1 MRTEENEVMKAQL
14 NTLRAL
20 GESGNDYLFLW
31 ELKTG
36 CLHFFGH
43 LNKRYPILEDGTEQ
57 CTVEEWCRIVYE
69 KDRPALSRAMEQV
82 RQGKMTQYNTDFRL
96 VDRAGNRVW
105 VNCQGQC
112 SSDETGEPVI
122 MVGRMSDTVLEQK
135 VDPMTGAFNGNKL
148 ADDMKRILEAK
159 LPCYLLLIGVDNLKH
174 INLRHGREYGNQ
186 ILCTMADT
194 LEELVGA
201 GLRVYRVNGDCF
213 AINLPVTQQE
223 EVEKVYQ
230 QIRARM
236 ADWCTI
242 SAGVVSYHGH
252 KDLDSNAMYQYA
264 EETLDKAKRVGKNT
278 LAFFSQKDYEEK
290 LSTVEL
296 QEELY
301 QSIQDG
307 FSGFSLR
314 YQPQLRR
321 ESYDLFGVEA
331 LLRYHS
337 PTRGMVSPAE
347 FIPALEQTGMICPV
361 GLWVLEKAMA
371 QCQTWREHLPQ
382 MHISVNIS
390 YTQLSQKE
398 IASQVLERLEQ
409 SGLPGDALTL
419 EVTES
424 MQLQDY
430 ARFNRL
436 FYQWKQAGIEI
447 SVDDF
452 GTGYSSLAYL
462 KNLDID
468 EIKIDRCFVSG
479 IQYSAYNYCLMKNM
493 IELARSSQIRVCCE
507 GVETKDELAALEELG
522 PDLLQGFLFHQPLT
536 EQEFENSYIRQTAPE
551 YQARTEQLQQLRHLE
566 WSKEQLPQNMSLT
579 SETLEN
585 IVEALD
591 ELVYVSDPVTHEL
604 YYLNSAGRRL
614 TGAYDY
620 KGRKCYKVLQGKDSP
635 CEFCTNNRLQ
645 RDQFYIWEWTNKM
658 LKRHFIVKDKLIP
671 WHGKQARL
679 EVAVDISER
688 EILSQSVRE
697 KLGFAESTL
706 ACIKALAEEQNMG
719 RAFRRMLASVVE
731 FYQADRAYLFEP
743 DGVEEGYWN
752 NTYEWCKEG
761 LTPRKEKMQRIPA
774 SNLQQWI
781 ERLGRNESVI
791 VADREEMRE
800 EDCAEWERL
809 CEHGI
814 RRLIVVPILQEGRLV
829 GFFGVN
835 NPRHCITDDSLIR
848 MLSLFVARRFN
859 KNETEERLGE
869 LLNLHYHDVLKDTD
883 LGLWFIRMD
892 PRSDRRE
899 LFADETMRRVM
910 GLERELPP
918 QECYQYWYGRI
929 HEEYRQYVNL
939 TVESMIRSGRVVQLE
954 YLWKHPIQ
962 GEVMVRCIGI
972 RGADTDGMIC
982 LEGYHRIISD
992 MDRPQFL
999 PDTPTGE
1006 VFEFDERKGTIY
1018 FHTNRVLLAGEARQ
1032 ERRFPQCWLETD
1044 MVHPHFAQR
1053 FAALFQD
1060 VSHSEDVA
1068 GEEILL
1074 RSPRGTYDWFRMRIH
1089 HLGKDTEE
1097 RDTVLVLLDAVDQER
1112 VLQLENMRI
1121 RDFYQA
1127 SLGDTIAYAEVD
1139 LESGQLKGAGGLWAD
1154 YQREYGY
1161 SQSTLLQFMRGQVS
1175 ESVRPSQKME
1185 LLWKS
1190 AAWSEIL
1197 SQEQPIQRFR
1207 YQRLIQGKWHWVEL
1221 VAHSFQEQLTE
1232 NTYALLYLKDIDDQ
1246 VRREHAQ
1253 MEAASR
1259 DPLTGIYN
1267 RNAFEKAVRE
1277 YMQAGPEK
1285 REGVLILLDID
1296 NFKKINDKQGH
1307 LEGDD
1312 ALRYVTQLLQE
1323 TFRQEDVLGRLGGDE
1338 FMVFLKGAVSREI
1351 LDQRMAQFYQAMGT
1365 YPKFPIT
1372 CSAGIAFVQGKD
1384 FSYQEILSRADM
1396 ALYRS
1401 KQDGKSHYTYA
1412 DGVPE

>member
-1 MRTEENEVMKAQL
+1 MQAQL
-14 NTLRAL
+14 ETLRVL
-20 GESGNDYLFLW
+20 GESGSDYLFLW

-36 CLHFFGH
+36 RLHFFGQ
-43 LNKRYPILEDGTEQ
+43 LSKRYPILEDRAEQ
-57 CTVEEWCRIVYE
+57 CTMEEWYEIVYE
-69 KDRPALSRAMEQV
+69 KDRPALREAMEQV
-82 RQGKMTQYNTDFRL
+82 LHGTMTQYNMDFRL

-112 SSDETGEPVI
+112 SSDGTGEPAT
-122 MVGRMSDTVLEQK
+122 MVGRVSDTVLERK
-135 VDPMTGAFNGNKL
+135 VDPLTGAFNGSKL
-148 ADDMKRILEAK
+148 ADDMKRILEAQI
-159 LPCYLLLIGVDNLKH
+159 PCYLLLIGVDNLKH
-174 INLRHGREYGNQ
+174 INLHYGREYGNQ
-186 ILCTMADT
+186 LLCTMADT

-213 AINLPVTQQE
+213 AVNLPVAEQE
-223 EVEKVYQ
+223 EVEQVYQ
-230 QIRARM
+230 QIRAHI
-236 ADWCTI
+236 ADRCTI

-252 KDLDSNAMYQYA
+252 KNVDSNALYQYA
-264 EETLDKAKRVGKNT
+264 EETLDKAKRAGKNT

-296 QEELY
+296 QEELR

-314 YQPQLRR
+314 YQPQIRS
-321 ESYDLFGVEA
+321 ESYELFGAEA
-331 LLRYHS
+331 LLRYSS
-337 PTRGMVSPAE
+337 PTRGMVSPGE
-347 FIPALEQTGMICPV
+347 FIPVLEQTGMICPV
-361 GLWVLEKAMA
+361 GLWVLEKALE
-371 QCQTWREHLPQ
+371 QCRTWHSQLPQ

-409 SGLPGDALTL
+409 SGLPGDALTM

-479 IQYSAYNYCLMKNM
+479 IQYSAYNYRLLKNM

-522 PDLLQGFLFHQPLT
+522 PNLLQGFLFHQPLT
-536 EQEFENSYIRQTAPE
+536 VEEFENSYIRQDAPE
-551 YQARTEQLQQLRHLE
+551 YQARNEQIRQLHHLK

-579 SETLEN
+579 SETLES

-591 ELVYVSDPVTHEL
+591 ELVYVSDPMTYEL
-604 YYLNSAGRRL
+604 YYLNPAGRRL

-635 CEFCTNNRLQ
+635 CEFCTNKKLQ
-645 RDQFYIWEWTNKM
+645 KDQFYIWEWDNKT

-679 EVAVDISER
+679 EVALDISER
-688 EILSQSVRE
+688 EILSQAVRE

-706 ACIKALAEEQNMG
+706 ACIRALAEEKDMQQ
-719 RAFRRMLASVVE
+719 AFRRMLACVGD

-743 DGVEEGYWN
+743 DGLEDGYWN
-752 NTYEWCKEG
+752 NTYEWCKES
-761 LTPRKEKMQRIPA
+761 LPSKQEKMQRIPV
-774 SNLQQWI
+774 SRLQRWMDA
-781 ERLGRNESVI
+781 LGRNESVI
-791 VADREEMRE
+791 VANREEMQE
-800 EDCAEWERL
+800 EDVEEWEKL
-809 CEHGI
+809 CAHGI
-814 RRLIVVPILQEGRLV
+814 RRLIVVPILREGLLA
-829 GFFGVN
+829 GFLGVN
-835 NPRHCITDDSLIR
+835 NPRHCITDDSLLR
-848 MLSLFVARRFN
+848 MLTLFVARRFN

-869 LLNLHYHDVLKDTD
+869 LLNLHYQDVLKDTD
-883 LGLWFIRMD
+883 LGLWFIRID
-892 PRSDRRE
+892 PKGDRRE
-899 LFADETMRRVM
+899 MFADETMRRVL

-918 QECYQYWYGRI
+918 QECYQHWYSRI
-929 HEEYRQYVNL
+929 HEEYYQYVNL

-954 YLWKHPIQ
+954 YPWKHPVQ

-972 RGADTDGMIC
+972 RGKDTDGMIC

-992 MDRPQFL
+992 MDRPQLL

-1006 VFEFDERKGTIY
+1006 VFEFNERRGAIY
-1018 FHTNRVLLAGEARQ
+1018 FHTGRTLLAGDARQ

-1044 MVHPHFAQR
+1044 IVHPHFAQH
-1053 FAALFQD
+1053 FAALFRD
-1060 VSHSEDVA
+1060 VRHTEDVA

-1074 RSPRGTYDWFRMRIH
+1074 RSARGSYDWFRMRIH
-1089 HLGKDTEE
+1089 HLSKDAED

-1127 SLGDTIAYAEVD
+1127 SLGETIAYAEVD
-1139 LESGQLKGAGGLWAD
+1139 LESGHLKDAGGLWGD
-1154 YQREYGY
+1154 YQQQYGH
-1161 SQSTLLQFMRGQVS
+1161 SQDTLLQFMRRQV
-1175 ESVRPSQKME
+1175 EKSVCPNQKLK
-1185 LLWKS
+1185 LLWELTT
-1190 AAWSEIL
+1190 WSELL
-1197 SQEQPIQRFR
+1197 SQEHPIQRFR
-1207 YQRLIQGKWHWVEL
+1207 YQRMIRGKWHWVEL
-1221 VAHSFQEQLTE
+1221 VAHSFRDQVTG
-1232 NTYALLYLKDIDDQ
+1232 NNYALLYLKDIDDQ
-1246 VRREHAQ
+1246 VRRERAQ
-1253 MEAASR
+1253 VEAASR

-1267 RNAFEKAVRE
+1267 RNAFEQAVIE
-1277 YMQAGPEK
+1277 YMEAGQGERK
-1285 REGVLILLDID
+1285 GALILLDVD
-1296 NFKKINDKQGH
+1296 NFKKINDQQGH

-1312 ALRYVTQLLQE
+1312 ALRHVTQLLRE
-1323 TFRQEDVLGRLGGDE
+1323 TFRQGDLLGRLGGDE
-1338 FMVFLKGAVSREI
+1338 FLVFIKGAIRREI
-1351 LDQRMAQFYQAMGT
+1351 LDQRMARFYQAIGS

-1372 CSAGIAFVQGKD
+1372 CSVGITFVQGKS
-1384 FSYQEILSRADM
+1384 FSYQQSLFQADM
-1396 ALYRS
+1396 ALYHS
-1401 KQDGKSHYTYA
+1401 KQQGKSRYTYA
-1412 DGVPE
+1412 DEISG